1 MTKSINIVIAGLG
14 TVGAST
20 IKLLEKNKHIFSHKC
35 GLKINIVGIFAKN
48 KFKKRNFK
56 RNKYKWFNN
65 PIKMIEQKNVNT
77 VIELIG
83 GESGIPKKI
92 CYHALKSK
100 KNLITA
106 NKALLAHE
114 GYKLAKLAEQN
125 EVKIGFEA
133 SVAGGIPIISTL
145 KKSFN
150 GIKINKITGILNG
163 TSNYILTN
171 MLEDKNEFNTSLK
184 QAQSLGYAEQE
195 PSNDLNGL
203 DTLHKILILST
214 IAFNKKIDLKKITY
228 SGIENLTK
236 EDIFFADRLG
246 FRIKLLGIC
255 CLEKKNIKIIIAPF
269 LISKKKELSNVNNN
283 LNAIIIDANN
293 NNKTILVGE
302 GAGGDPT
309 SLSVVSDLINISNNK
324 ENEFMYGIAYKNLKK
339 INISNNFSSNN
350 NYFIRAKIYDK
361 PGAIAAITTI
371 LKNFKISI
379 KSLFQ
384 EQINKKIFIVVVVTH
399 KCNKSF
405 INPALIKLNNC
416 HFLKEKAIIMQVL
429 HV

>member
-1 MTKSINIVIAGLG
+1 MAKNINIVIAGLG
-14 TVGAST
+14 TVGAAT

-83 GESGIPKKI
+83 GENGIPKKI

-171 MLEDKNEFNTSLK
+171 MLEDKNEFNTSLRK
-184 QAQSLGYAEQE
+184 AQSLGYAEQE

-203 DTLHKILILST
+203 DTLYKILILST

-246 FRIKLLGIC
+246 FRIKLLGIG
-255 CLEKKNIKIIIAPF
+255 CLEKNRIKLTVSPF

-283 LNAIIIDANN
+283 LNA
-293 NNKTILVGE
+293 V
-302 GAGGDPT
+302 
-309 SLSVVSDLINISNNK
+309 IN
-324 ENEFMYGIAYKNLKK
+324 
-339 INISNNFSSNN
+339 
-350 NYFIRAKIYDK
+350 
-361 PGAIAAITTI
+361 
-371 LKNFKISI
+371 
-379 KSLFQ
+379 
-384 EQINKKIFIVVVVTH
+384 
-399 KCNKSF
+399 
-405 INPALIKLNNC
+405 
-416 HFLKEKAIIMQVL
+416 
-429 HV
+429 